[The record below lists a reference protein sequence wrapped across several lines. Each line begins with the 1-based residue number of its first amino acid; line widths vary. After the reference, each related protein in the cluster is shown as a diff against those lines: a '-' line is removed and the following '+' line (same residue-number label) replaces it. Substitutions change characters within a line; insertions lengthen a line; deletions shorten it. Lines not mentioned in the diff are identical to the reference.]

1 MSTETVS
8 WKTGAC
14 QASVSRRAIVLRI
27 DVSSISSTSP
37 AGAATAAGA
46 AFGAATAPRSTS
58 SATIRPS
65 GPLPDSVAMSI
76 PFSRASLRASGE
88 ALTRPSGR
96 TGASATAAVA
106 ASAVAAAASWPRARW
121 SSIPGAEAPSV
132 WASSCSST
140 AASSDS
146 ASAAGRG
153 AVPGGDVLALAADEG
168 DRPAD
173 LDLARVD
180 DDLQQDAVGLGL
192 DLLRHLVRVELV
204 ERLALLDRLA
214 LALQPLDDRA
224 GLHPLAQP
232 RELDLGRHYALATVR
247 FTASSTSAACGTTH
261 CSIAGENASG
271 ANFAPTRSIGAS
283 R

>member
-37 AGAATAAGA
+37 AGAATAAAGA
-46 AFGAATAPRSTS
+46 AFGVATAPRSTS

-65 GPLPDSVAMSI
+65 GPLPESVAMSI

-96 TGASATAAVA
+96 AGASATAAVA

-146 ASAAGRG
+146 ASAAAG
-153 AVPGGDVLALAADEG
+153 APPFPEGTSSPSLPMKAIVL
-168 DRPAD
+168 P
-173 LDLARVD
+173 
-180 DDLQQDAVGLGL
+180 
-192 DLLRHLVRVELV
+192 
-204 ERLALLDRLA
+204 
-214 LALQPLDDRA
+214 
-224 GLHPLAQP
+224 
-232 RELDLGRHYALATVR
+232 T
-247 FTASSTSAACGTTH
+247 STSPESTTIF
-261 CSIAGENASG
+261 SRTPSAS
-271 ANFAPTRSIGAS
+271 AS
-283 R
+283 TSWVTLSVSSS